1 MFSFLCILDEISQK
15 SSPGLLNLPYRLV
28 FAVASEDSVLFYDTE
43 QSFPFGY
50 VSNIHYHT
58 LSDISWY
65 VMVRF
70 LKVVVMGGG
79 EERLSFLYSEAL
91 HNFLCL
97 ALFLCFIYDMSLV
110 TVIVI
115 SKQVISFAL

>member
-1 MFSFLCILDEISQK
+1 MFSFLYILDESSQK
-15 SSPGLLNLPYRLV
+15 SSPALLNLPYRLV

-65 VMVRF
+65 VTVRF
-70 LKVVVMGGG
+70 LKVVMGG
-79 EERLSFLYSEAL
+79 ERGGCPSYTLRLCTTSCVLLY
-91 HNFLCL
+91 FC
-97 ALFLCFIYDMSLV
+97 
-110 TVIVI
+110 
-115 SKQVISFAL
+115 ISFMKHLWSLSL

>member
-1 MFSFLCILDEISQK
+1 MFSFLYILDESSQK
-15 SSPGLLNLPYRLV
+15 SSAALLNLPYRLV

-65 VMVRF
+65 VTVRF
-70 LKVVVMGGG
+70 LKVVMGGEG
-79 EERLSFLYSEAL
+79 EVVLLIHLSLI
-91 HNFLCL
+91 H
-97 ALFLCFIYDMSLV
+97 I
-110 TVIVI
+110 
-115 SKQVISFAL
+115 